1 VRLSLG
7 LLHPLA
13 TGLAATAVAIAAMIA
28 SAALGSVFLRRV
40 NRDDPVWLASAIVI
54 GAALNSALLA
64 LLTRA
69 RVVGAG
75 AAIVAALGV
84 IAIVVRR
91 ATLADAIRSGFAA
104 IRKADRRWTLALCVL
119 GVVAW
124 LYAIAPPREADAMRY
139 HLAHLRQIISDG
151 QWQPIADFHYALPFA
166 WSLNFLPFELI
177 HLPQAAQLTSLLL
190 LVVLSA
196 SLIRI
201 ANESTRSTWALVLVA
216 LLVAHPF
223 VVRTFTSP
231 TADPYAV
238 LVVFTAGVLLLR
250 VDNISGVEA
259 RLLGFVSWIGVGSRY
274 QLIAW
279 AVIVTAWVVW
289 RIRNRARN
297 RELLGA
303 FGTGAVAALV
313 LASPFY
319 VANLATFGN
328 PVWPLFVSRESA
340 AVDYASAIARR
351 YSDALSSGFSP
362 RLVLEQ
368 LMALVTPGPAVP
380 IAAGIMLVCIAG
392 LFSRRAA
399 RNLAVTSLLFVLM
412 WLPVAWPFSY
422 PRLVLPMIGAAI
434 LIALELPG
442 RDWKPPKVFVGALI
456 FAVIAMGAATAYAG
470 VEYFRYDATGNS
482 RRFHRYTWFYDVYDW
497 INRTT
502 PKNSRFL
509 VIVYSGHSY
518 YLDRPYRR
526 ADPWLSGVVDWRR
539 VSTAEQ
545 LDSVLS
551 AGSYQGLIYQFR
563 DWTRYEGGKQMMGA
577 VDDAVNSGYLAVDT
591 VFHEKLY
598 TSRMAGR
605 YEVADVAVLTR
616 RKGVR

>member
-1 VRLSLG
+1 L
-7 LLHPLA
+7 P
-13 TGLAATAVAIAAMIA
+13 AAILI
-28 SAALGSVFLRRV
+28 G
-40 NRDDPVWLASAIVI
+40 SAI
-54 GAALNSALLA
+54 NSALLA
-64 LLTRA
+64 LLARA
-69 RVVGAG
+69 GLVLVGAG
-75 AAIVAALGV
+75 IVTSLGV
-84 IAIVVRR
+84 IALLVQR
-91 ATLADAIRSGFAA
+91 AMLGEAILSAFQG
-104 IRKADRRWTLALCVL
+104 IRKADRRWTTALSVI

-124 LYAIAPPREADAMRY
+124 LYAIAPPREADSMRY
-139 HLAHLRQIISDG
+139 HLAHVRQIIADG

-166 WSLNFLPFELI
+166 WSFNFLPFELVE
-177 HLPQAAQLTSLLL
+177 LPQAAQLVCLLL
-190 LVVLSA
+190 LVVMSA
-196 SLIRI
+196 TVIRI
-201 ANESTRSTWALVLVA
+201 ADQSGRSKWGLMLVA
-216 LLVAHPF
+216 LVAAHPF
-223 VVRTFTSP
+223 VIRTFTSA
-231 TADPYAV
+231 TADSYGVFLVLTSSVLILRLDDLSRVEAAV
-238 LVVFTAGVLLLR
+238 L
-250 VDNISGVEA
+250 
-259 RLLGFVSWIGVGSRY
+259 GFAAWTGAGSRY
-274 QLIAW
+274 QLLAW
-279 AVIVTAWVVW
+279 GVIVTVCFLWSATRQQRNAEVVGPFGVG
-289 RIRNRARN
+289 ALAS
-297 RELLGA
+297 LL
-303 FGTGAVAALV
+303 

-319 VANLATFGN
+319 IANFATFGN
-328 PVWPLFVSRESA
+328 PVWPLLVSRESA

-368 LMALVTPGPAVP
+368 LMALVTPAPAVP

-412 WLPVAWPFSY
+412 SLPVAWPFSY

-470 VEYFRYDATGNS
+470 VEYFRYDATGDS

-605 YEVADVAVLTR
+605 YQVADVAVLTR
-616 RKGVR
+616 RKGAR